1 MASSTGSRVTAKG
14 VTSEAHQH
22 VILDNRVGLDHA
34 PRTPKLHAP
43 VIILDKSSLKTG
55 NRYRLPLGLRPC
67 RRTKGAP
74 SLGVWGATIKSVRV
88 RLIINQPA
96 SRATMTFDL
105 DTWASSFN
113 PDPDRPS
120 PDWDDPVMAHKLYT
134 EVPKLAFGIG
144 LRAPFGWD
152 ESDFMA
158 ELQLTLILR
167 SRGKG
172 KWDPAR
178 GRAKWSSWA
187 CMVMQTRSQNLHRSS
202 VGQKANLVQ
211 LCSIEQSRTRL
222 AFCPTELRCRF

>member
-1 MASSTGSRVTAKG
+1 
-14 VTSEAHQH
+14 
-22 VILDNRVGLDHA
+22 
-34 PRTPKLHAP
+34 
-43 VIILDKSSLKTG
+43 
-55 NRYRLPLGLRPC
+55 
-67 RRTKGAP
+67 
-74 SLGVWGATIKSVRV
+74 
-88 RLIINQPA
+88 
-96 SRATMTFDL
+96 MTFDL
-105 DTWASSFN
+105 EDFCNSFNPTTTN

-144 LRAPFGWD
+144 LRAPYGWD

-187 CMVMQTRSQNLHRSS
+187 CMVMQTRSQNLHRSAVS
-202 VGQKANLVQ
+202 SKANLVR
-211 LCSIEQSRTRL
+211 LCSIEQMNMNTLEGYDGEGIGVQNGVPKWQRTAKAALQRERRAEQQRARRAQAASL
-222 AFCPTELRCRF
+222 ALD